1 MIDIIWTEKYRP
13 KTLSE
18 YYMNK
23 MQMEKVKDWINNL
36 RKIEKSDN
44 EDDDNSIP
52 KPFLILYGSA
62 GVGKTT
68 LAYLILEKFGYDI
81 IECNASD
88 TRSKKQIREMLGGIS
103 SVSVCVDGKNNFKK
117 TAIIM
122 DEIDGINTI
131 TESSGIQELLDIII
145 NNKTV
150 KNKINISAGNISA
163 GNISAGNISGNI
175 KWVCP
180 VICTTNSIKD
190 KKIQLLAKYGIV
202 LHIDKPSNNDM
213 LKLISRISLTEG
225 FEINASSKSDIITRA
240 NGDYRQIILLLYDYY
255 KDLQFKTS
263 KNIKYLSNLSNVLEL
278 EKECEEDKNREE
290 DRLKQAIIRD
300 INNTG
305 ETPLDK
311 INYFLTHKTDME
323 IIRYFCSGDSN
334 LYFMN
339 FYHNVINVLQTIQDK
354 LKEPKN
360 KDNFLK
366 NYKQLIKIY
375 DSLKNADILN
385 DPIFLN
391 KNWELLDYFDI
402 FSVGNPSQLIYNSL
416 IRTNENNISNDN
428 KLVKEF
434 NLTHHSPYNFMRQ
447 EQSINR
453 KLTNADYF
461 QVFDMDIVNMYYNL
475 KRFQNANNEL
485 IKKYSKMKKKAVSNE
500 DAKYVIDKSYC
511 KIIDKIDELLN

>member
-23 MQMEKVKDWINNL
+23 MQMEKVKDWIHNL

-44 EDDDNSIP
+44 EDDNSIP

-122 DEIDGINTI
+122 DEIDGLNTI

-145 NNKTV
+145 NNKPV
-150 KNKINISAGNISA
+150 KNKI
-163 GNISAGNISGNI
+163 NISAGNISGNI

-240 NGDYRQIILLLYDYY
+240 NGDYRLM
-255 KDLQFKTS
+255 F
-263 KNIKYLSNLSNVLEL
+263 
-278 EKECEEDKNREE
+278 
-290 DRLKQAIIRD
+290 
-300 INNTG
+300 
-305 ETPLDK
+305 
-311 INYFLTHKTDME
+311 
-323 IIRYFCSGDSN
+323 
-334 LYFMN
+334 
-339 FYHNVINVLQTIQDK
+339 
-354 LKEPKN
+354 
-360 KDNFLK
+360 
-366 NYKQLIKIY
+366 
-375 DSLKNADILN
+375 
-385 DPIFLN
+385 
-391 KNWELLDYFDI
+391 
-402 FSVGNPSQLIYNSL
+402 
-416 IRTNENNISNDN
+416 
-428 KLVKEF
+428 
-434 NLTHHSPYNFMRQ
+434 
-447 EQSINR
+447 
-453 KLTNADYF
+453 
-461 QVFDMDIVNMYYNL
+461 
-475 KRFQNANNEL
+475 
-485 IKKYSKMKKKAVSNE
+485 
-500 DAKYVIDKSYC
+500 
-511 KIIDKIDELLN
+511 

>member
-1 MIDIIWTEKYRP
+1 
-13 KTLSE
+13 
-18 YYMNK
+18 
-23 MQMEKVKDWINNL
+23 
-36 RKIEKSDN
+36 
-44 EDDDNSIP
+44 
-52 KPFLILYGSA
+52 
-62 GVGKTT
+62 
-68 LAYLILEKFGYDI
+68 
-81 IECNASD
+81 
-88 TRSKKQIREMLGGIS
+88 
-103 SVSVCVDGKNNFKK
+103 
-117 TAIIM
+117 
-122 DEIDGINTI
+122 
-131 TESSGIQELLDIII
+131 
-145 NNKTV
+145 
-150 KNKINISAGNISA
+150 
-163 GNISAGNISGNI
+163 
-175 KWVCP
+175 
-180 VICTTNSIKD
+180 
-190 KKIQLLAKYGIV
+190 
-202 LHIDKPSNNDM
+202 
-213 LKLISRISLTEG
+213 
-225 FEINASSKSDIITRA
+225 
-240 NGDYRQIILLLYDYY
+240 
-255 KDLQFKTS
+255 
-263 KNIKYLSNLSNVLEL
+263 
-278 EKECEEDKNREE
+278 
-290 DRLKQAIIRD
+290 
-300 INNTG
+300 
-305 ETPLDK
+305 
-311 INYFLTHKTDME
+311 
-323 IIRYFCSGDSN
+323 
-334 LYFMN
+334 MN

-453 KLTNADYF
+453 KLMNADYF

-475 KRFQNANNEL
+475 KRFQNANNDL